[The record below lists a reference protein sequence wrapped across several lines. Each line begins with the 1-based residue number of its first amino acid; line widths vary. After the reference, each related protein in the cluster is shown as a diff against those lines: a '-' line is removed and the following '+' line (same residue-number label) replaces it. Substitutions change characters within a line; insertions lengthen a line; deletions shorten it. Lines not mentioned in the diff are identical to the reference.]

1 MASKLAVQHRKNS
14 PCGLFFYPPLFFCG
28 GGGTER
34 PPGSRRSW
42 VSKPKH
48 RGAVFG
54 RSASR
59 KQGAAEARLCLAPRC
74 DYVFGRADKSHP
86 RNHRQC
92 RLPTVRAAVR
102 CFGEARHENK
112 IQLLCIAIAAI
123 LPTRRQNGAENHKGM
138 QNHAKRLA
146 AITTSLPHKGIPILA
161 DSHIIKPIPI
171 SDTETLCMTDFSPPD
186 FPFASS
192 EPAVLSLPTIF

>member
-1 MASKLAVQHRKNS
+1 MR
-14 PCGLFFYPPLFFCG
+14 
-28 GGGTER
+28 
-34 PPGSRRSW
+34 
-42 VSKPKH
+42 
-48 RGAVFG
+48 AVFLSPTLFLREWVNRTASG
-54 RSASR
+54 FPEVVGKQAKTPRCGVLAKRVTKTRSDGS
-59 KQGAAEARLCLAPRC
+59 AAVPRARC

-92 RLPTVRAAVR
+92 RRPTVRAAVR
-102 CFGEARHENK
+102 CLGEARHENK

-123 LPTRRQNGAENHKGM
+123 LPATAAKWRRKSQR
-138 QNHAKRLA
+138 HAKRCKTA
-146 AITTSLPHKGIPILA
+146 RRHYNVPPHKGIPILA

-171 SDTETLCMTDFSPPD
+171 SNTEALCMTDFSPPG